1 MDSEKIS
8 IGGNATIEEIAGSNR
23 LRFQAEQ
30 NGLAIVVL
38 LLSTNTP
45 GAPVVDQNGK
55 FVGFISEFN
64 VLQALSA
71 GKDLNQVKAKD
82 LMVKDRVPV
91 TAYTTIS
98 EAVKIMEKS
107 RFLNLPVE
115 KDGVVIGC
123 ITRHDLLQAW
133 IKSGLGL
140 DLSRN

>member
-8 IGGNATIEEIAGSNR
+8 AGGNATLEEIVGSNR

-30 NGLAIVVL
+30 NGLAIAVL
-38 LLSTNTP
+38 LLTGHTP
-45 GAPVVDQNGK
+45 GAPVVDRNGT

-64 VLQALSA
+64 LLQALA
-71 GKDLNQVKAKD
+71 DGKDLNQMTAED
-82 LMVKDRVPV
+82 LMAKDRVPV
-91 TAYTTIS
+91 TAYTTIG

-133 IKSGLGL
+133 VKSGLGL
-140 DLSRN
+140 EWTS

>member
-8 IGGNATIEEIAGSNR
+8 AAENSTIEGIVGSNR
-23 LRFQAEQ
+23 LRFQHEQ
-30 NGLAIVVL
+30 NGLAIAVL
-38 LLSTNTP
+38 LLSNHAP
-45 GAPVVDQNGK
+45 GAPVVDQKGK

-64 VLQALSA
+64 ILQALA
-71 GKDLNQVKAKD
+71 DGKDLNRVTAAD

-91 TAYTTIS
+91 TAYTTIG

-115 KDGVVIGC
+115 KGGVTIGC

-133 IKSGLGL
+133 VKLGLGL
-140 DLSRN
+140 EWKC